1 MTLTEIR
8 HALPARTLATLAVGA
23 AVALGFVLVFLLPEY
38 RDVESLTAKVAA
50 MRSTMELNHQL
61 EPVVKAL
68 AEAQAKVRAV
78 GVVGG
83 QGKLPLAEV
92 ERLTAVF
99 DSLAQPLGVRM
110 TAVSPDA
117 SSVTREGLVAV
128 RLAFLGPPDAVRQFM
143 LSLGGFGPL
152 VKVESA
158 TTMFGR
164 EGREYTMKCWLAV
177 Q

>member
-1 MTLTEIR
+1 MTLAEIK
-8 HALPARTLATLAVGA
+8 HALPARTLLTLAVGA
-23 AVALGFVLVFLLPEY
+23 AVALGFVAVFLLPEY
-38 RDVESLTAKVAA
+38 REMDLLTTQVTALRASLEE
-50 MRSTMELNHQL
+50 RRQL
-61 EPVVKAL
+61 EPVAKAL
-68 AEAQAKVRAV
+68 AEAQTKMRPV
-78 GVVGG
+78 GPVGG
-83 QGKLPLAEV
+83 LGKLPLAEV
-92 ERLTAVF
+92 GRLTSVF
-99 DSLAQPLGVRM
+99 DNLATPLGLRM

-117 SSVTREGLVAV
+117 SSVTREGLLAV
-128 RLAFLGPPDAVRQFM
+128 RLAFLGPPEAVRQFM